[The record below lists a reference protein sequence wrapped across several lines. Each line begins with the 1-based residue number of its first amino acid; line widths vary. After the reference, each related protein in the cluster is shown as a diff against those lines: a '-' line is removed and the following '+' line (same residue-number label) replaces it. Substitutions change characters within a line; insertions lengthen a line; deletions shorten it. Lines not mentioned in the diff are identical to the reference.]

1 MPASVRSA
9 DPGASQAKPPVAWA
23 QSWHATEAIVDA
35 QSGALL
41 LKVQSSSSE
50 TTQASGEQLSRSS
63 QDSVDG
69 TIVVARATPHAT
81 AMTRRR
87 MAREAWSAPKTQPPE
102 AARSEEGL
110 PIVASLE
117 ADVEDDLEMT
127 GAAALRIAGSASERV
142 GALGIA

>member
-9 DPGASQAKPPVAWA
+9 VPGASQAKPPVAWA

-69 TIVVARATPHAT
+69 TIVARATPHAT
-81 AMTRRR
+81 ATTSRRSF
-87 MAREAWSAPKTQPPE
+87 AGPE
-102 AARSEEGL
+102 ERL

-117 ADVEDDLEMT
+117 
-127 GAAALRIAGSASERV
+127 
-142 GALGIA
+142 

>member
-9 DPGASQAKPPVAWA
+9 VPGASQAKPPVAWA

-81 AMTRRR
+81 ATTRRR
-87 MAREAWSAPKTQPPE
+87 MA
-102 AARSEEGL
+102 ARSEERL
-110 PIVASLE
+110 PIVASLKRT
-117 ADVEDDLEMT
+117 LKT
-127 GAAALRIAGSASERV
+127 TLNPSRIRHARAR
-142 GALGIA
+142 ARP

>member
-9 DPGASQAKPPVAWA
+9 APGASQAKPPVAWA

-69 TIVVARATPHAT
+69 TIVVARATPHAKT
-81 AMTRRR
+81 TTRRR
-87 MAREAWSAPKTQPPE
+87 MA
-102 AARSEEGL
+102 ARSEERL
-110 PIVASLE
+110 PIVASLKRTLTPS
-117 ADVEDDLEMT
+117 EDDIEPQPN
-127 GAAALRIAGSASERV
+127 
-142 GALGIA
+142 

>member
-9 DPGASQAKPPVAWA
+9 VPGASQAKPPVAWA

-81 AMTRRR
+81 ATARRR
-87 MAREAWSAPKTQPPE
+87 R
-102 AARSEEGL
+102 AARPEERL

-117 ADVEDDLEMT
+117 ADVEDDSEP
-127 GAAALRIAGSASERV
+127 GRIRRARAR
-142 GALGIA
+142 ARP

>member
-81 AMTRRR
+81 ATTRRR
-87 MAREAWSAPKTQPPE
+87 R
-102 AARSEEGL
+102 AARPEERL
-110 PIVASLE
+110 PIVASPE
-117 ADVEDDLEMT
+117 QDVEDDIEP
-127 GAAALRIAGSASERV
+127 GRINPARAR
-142 GALGIA
+142 ARP